1 MIKGRSPER
10 VIDTGKSVGLR
21 VAGKTED
28 RGSSYAGRLVTPG
41 DSLDW
46 ILPTFWAAC
55 IFVLSTSFFSS
66 ADTARVI
73 VPILHWLL
81 PRASYRT
88 IVTLHAFIRKLAHVS
103 EYAVLF
109 LLLVRGPMRGR
120 PVMALAL
127 CAAYAF
133 LDEGHQMFVPSRTAS
148 LHDVALDFGG
158 ALFASLVMS
167 TMSATS
173 APAKD

>member
-1 MIKGRSPER
+1 
-10 VIDTGKSVGLR
+10 
-21 VAGKTED
+21 VAVKTEEK
-28 RGSSYAGRLVTPG
+28 GLNYAQRMVTPG
-41 DSLDW
+41 DPLDW

-55 IFVLSTSFFSS
+55 IFMLSTSFFS
-66 ADTARVI
+66 AVDTARVI
-73 VPILHWLL
+73 VPILHWLM
-81 PRASYRT
+81 PGASHRT
-88 IVTLHAFIRKLAHVS
+88 IVTMHAFIRKLAHVS

-127 CAAYAF
+127 CGVYAF
-133 LDEGHQMFVPSRTAS
+133 LDEGHQMFVPSRTPA

-167 TMSATS
+167 AMSVTS

>member
-1 MIKGRSPER
+1 M
-10 VIDTGKSVGLR
+10 
-21 VAGKTED
+21 AGKTEE
-28 RGSSYAGRLVTPG
+28 RRASYAQRLVTPG
-41 DSLDW
+41 DPLDW
-46 ILPTFWAAC
+46 VLPTFWAAC
-55 IFVLSTSFFSS
+55 IFLLSSSFFSA
-66 ADTARVI
+66 ADTAKVI
-73 VPILHWLL
+73 VPILHWLM
-81 PRASYRT
+81 PAASHRT
-88 IVTLHAFIRKLAHVS
+88 IVTIHAFIRKLAHVS

-127 CAAYAF
+127 CGVYAL
-133 LDEGHQMFVPSRTAS
+133 LDEGHQMLVPSRTPA

-167 TMSATS
+167 AAS